1 MPIKEFWN
9 DINSERKHRRAP
21 PWSTTSCC
29 DTPQT
34 STCCGCSSPS
44 APSGRDTLLKMI
56 YLRMPWNILRTSPG
70 YFVFSLVAQF
80 QDSFRCVV
88 DDKRI
93 CWWYIFQCS
102 TISRYLLYHSEREFL
117 SSLCPSLLSKTY
129 RRSPCTWTQ
138 VLQENMRL
146 TAFFKLY
153 KICILLHRC
162 NLNILAKNRFEKS
175 AISVK
180 IQQHFCKCCKICKKI
195 AKF

>member
-1 MPIKEFWN
+1 MPTKEFWH

-21 PWSTTSCC
+21 PWSTTSSC

-70 YFVFSLVAQF
+70 YFVFSLIAQF

-93 CWWYIFQCS
+93 CSSYIFQCS

-117 SSLCPSLLSKTY
+117 SFAFADPLAGRARYHVRNRVHAS
-129 RRSPCTWTQ
+129 TWTSWKWTFCIKVTLLDIFSSLVQ
-138 VLQENMRL
+138 YFRR
-146 TAFFKLY
+146 AF
-153 KICILLHRC
+153 
-162 NLNILAKNRFEKS
+162 
-175 AISVK
+175 
-180 IQQHFCKCCKICKKI
+180 
-195 AKF
+195 

>member
-1 MPIKEFWN
+1 MTSASLTSREVALRSFQYRFVERYANSNTILEKLKRHTLHSKRKSHFQATNLNHHLNRFRYSGEGVLQKKMPIKEFWN

-70 YFVFSLVAQF
+70 YFVFSLIAQF

-93 CWWYIFQCS
+93 CWSYIFQCS

-117 SSLCPSLLSKTY
+117 SFPFAD
-129 RRSPCTWTQ
+129 P
-138 VLQENMRL
+138 
-146 TAFFKLY
+146 
-153 KICILLHRC
+153 
-162 NLNILAKNRFEKS
+162 
-175 AISVK
+175 
-180 IQQHFCKCCKICKKI
+180 
-195 AKF
+195 